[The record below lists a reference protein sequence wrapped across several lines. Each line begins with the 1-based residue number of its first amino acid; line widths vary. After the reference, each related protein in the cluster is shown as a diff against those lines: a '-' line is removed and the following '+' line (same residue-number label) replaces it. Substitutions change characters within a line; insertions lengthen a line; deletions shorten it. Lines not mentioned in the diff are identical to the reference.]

1 MKPLPLLIIL
11 LILDH
16 IAFSGSR
23 VSVSLNAIKLDASH
37 FTIGLLIALHA
48 ILPAL
53 LSVTA
58 GRWIDRVGIVRP
70 MLIGSIG
77 VGVGIV
83 LPFLFPGLPVLF
95 VTAPVSGL
103 SFMLINISAYHA
115 VGEWSTAEERPVNFS
130 YISLGFSV
138 STFIGPLV
146 AGVFIDQLGF
156 AAAFLLLALFSVPPI
171 VAISAKLLPSER
183 PHRPEL
189 PAEIDHVFELL
200 RTREMRR
207 LFTVMTLLTV
217 AWDVYGF
224 AIPIYGS
231 SIKLNATSIGI
242 VMGSFAAATFVVRL
256 ALPFL
261 AQHYRPWTILTAALL
276 LAGSSFIAVSFT
288 SNLGWLMTFMFTL
301 GLGLGAPQPMV
312 LTLLHQSAPTGR
324 AAEALG
330 LRTTLINTSQTVMP
344 LAFGA
349 AGAAVGIAPIFWLI
363 AVALLGGSLFT
374 RRWHH

>member
-23 VSVSLNAIKLDASH
+23 VSVSLDAISLHASP

-48 ILPAL
+48 LLPAL

-58 GRWIDRVGIVRP
+58 GRWIDRIGIVRP
-70 MLIGSIG
+70 MLIGSTG

-83 LPFLFPGLPVLF
+83 LPFFFSGLPVLF
-95 VTAPVSGL
+95 ATALMSGVA
-103 SFMLINISAYHA
+103 FMLINISAYHA
-115 VGEWSTAEERPVNFS
+115 VGEWSAPEERPVNFS
-130 YISLGFSV
+130 YISLGFST
-138 STFIGPLV
+138 STFIGPLI
-146 AGVFIDQLGF
+146 AGIFIDQLGF
-156 AAAFLLLALFSVPPI
+156 AAAFLLLALFTVLPI
-171 VAISAKLLPSER
+171 IAISAKLLPTHR
-183 PHRPEL
+183 PHRPEV
-189 PAEIDHVFELL
+189 PVEIDHVFALL

-207 LFTVMTLLTV
+207 LFTVMTMLTL

-231 SIKLNATSIGI
+231 SIGLSATNIGT
-242 VMGSFAAATFVVRL
+242 VMGSFAAATFAVRL
-256 ALPFL
+256 ALPFVV
-261 AQHYRPWTILTAALL
+261 QHLRPWTILSTALL
-276 LAGSSFIAVSFT
+276 LAGGSFIAIGFT
-288 SNLGWLMTFMFTL
+288 STLPMLMVVMFSL
-301 GLGLGAPQPMV
+301 GLGLGSPQPMV
-312 LTLLHQSAPTGR
+312 LTLLHQSAPAGR

-349 AGAAVGIAPIFWLI
+349 AGAALGITPIFWFI
-363 AVALLGGSLFT
+363 ALLLLSGSVFT

>member
-23 VSVSLNAIKLDASH
+23 VSVSLDAISLHASP

-48 ILPAL
+48 LLPAL

-58 GRWIDRVGIVRP
+58 GRWIDRIGIVRP
-70 MLIGSIG
+70 MLIGSTG

-83 LPFLFPGLPVLF
+83 LPFFFSGLPVLF
-95 VTAPVSGL
+95 ATALMSGVA
-103 SFMLINISAYHA
+103 FMLINISAYHA
-115 VGEWSTAEERPVNFS
+115 VGEWSAPEERPVNFS
-130 YISLGFSV
+130 YISLGFST
-138 STFIGPLV
+138 STFIGPLI
-146 AGVFIDQLGF
+146 AGIFIDQLGF
-156 AAAFLLLALFSVPPI
+156 AAAFLLLALFTVLPI
-171 VAISAKLLPSER
+171 IAISAKLLPTHR
-183 PHRPEL
+183 PHRPEV
-189 PAEIDHVFELL
+189 PVEIDHVFALL

-207 LFTVMTLLTV
+207 LFTVMTMLTL

-231 SIKLNATSIGI
+231 SIGLSATNIGT
-242 VMGSFAAATFVVRL
+242 VMGSFAAATFAVRM
-256 ALPFL
+256 ALPFVV
-261 AQHYRPWTILTAALL
+261 QHLRPWTILSTALL
-276 LAGSSFIAVSFT
+276 LAGGSFIAIGFT
-288 SNLGWLMTFMFTL
+288 STLPMLMVVMFSL
-301 GLGLGAPQPMV
+301 GLGLGSPQPMV
-312 LTLLHQSAPTGR
+312 LTLLHQSAPAGR

-349 AGAAVGIAPIFWLI
+349 AGAALGITPIFWFI
-363 AVALLGGSLFT
+363 ALLLLSGSVFT